1 MNSLSILSSRVDKV
15 IGATAPPATQ
25 RTDPFTPLRRRQ
37 RSGSLG
43 SFEDRGYRS
52 RRGSGQ
58 SAYYDED
65 GDGDEEEVEEEE
77 DEPDDYEEG
86 EHSELLVDKGQRSV
100 GYGMWFLGPWLGA
113 FQWFFSTLAASGGW
127 LVSLL
132 YDEEGLFSPLM
143 PIKRFAAI
151 LLGPFGRFQ
160 GQVTEYS
167 GYEKSGF
174 HSTPAIIGGSEVL
187 HQYGSDLDMDPTS
200 PAHHLQSRPFNH
212 DSPFLTDEIL
222 PRRSIRIRLYN
233 EESAAATKPTS
244 VKSPTSPSS
253 SLRLTK
259 YPRNSAPPKPLL
271 PSHPSPKTLILDLD
285 ETLIHSLAKGGRMT
299 SGHMVEVKL
308 DHHHPILYYVH
319 KRPYCD
325 EFLRMVCLQSILG

>member
-15 IGATAPPATQ
+15 IGAATPPATQ
-25 RTDPFTPLRRRQ
+25 RTDPFKPLRRGQ
-37 RSGSLG
+37 RSGSLR
-43 SFEDRGYRS
+43 SIEDRGYQS
-52 RRGSGQ
+52 KRGSEQ
-58 SAYYDED
+58 SVYYED
-65 GDGDEEEVEEEE
+65 GDGDEEEVEDEE
-77 DEPDDYEEG
+77 DEPDDHEEG
-86 EHSELLVDKGQRSV
+86 ENGELLLGNGQRSV

-113 FQWFFSTLAASGGW
+113 FRWFFSTLAASGGW
-127 LVSLL
+127 LISLL
-132 YDEEGLFSPLM
+132 YDEEGVFSPLK

-151 LLGPFGRFQ
+151 FLGPFGGFQ

-174 HSTPAIIGGSEVL
+174 HNTPAMMGGSEVL
-187 HQYGSDLDMDPTS
+187 HQYGSDSGTDPTP
-200 PAHHLQSRPFNH
+200 PAHHLRSRPFNRE
-212 DSPFLTDEIL
+212 SPFLTDEIV

-233 EESAAATKPTS
+233 EESAAGARPTS

-253 SLRLTK
+253 TLRLTK

-308 DHHHPILYYVH
+308 DRQHAILYYVH

-325 EFLRMVCLQSILG
+325 EFLRMVCLQSIFG